1 MTHGAPTRSVR
12 RAASSGL
19 RPLLPLLLL
28 FACGRGEPPAQNG
41 KPAAPAA
48 PEREDQREEQPGTA
62 PEPLEKDRAEP
73 KPAASE
79 FAPAPAPP
87 PAPTRSPAKPAAKR
101 SAPAKG
107 EAPSSE
113 EGAPDWAT
121 GPGPSERARTL
132 RQRLDDA
139 VKLSTPDCPSAR
151 ERKQAIC
158 DLAQQICQM
167 VDRDPDVA
175 SVESYCDDA
184 KQRCSDAEKR
194 TAQRCP

>member
-1 MTHGAPTRSVR
+1 M
-12 RAASSGL
+12 
-19 RPLLPLLLL
+19 PLLLL

-87 PAPTRSPAKPAAKR
+87 PAPTRSPAKR

-194 TAQRCP
+194 TAQRCN

>member
-1 MTHGAPTRSVR
+1 MTVRSLTLTAILV
-12 RAASSGL
+12 
-19 RPLLPLLLL
+19 L
-28 FACGRGEPPAQNG
+28 FSCGREPPREAPPRNG
-41 KPAAPAA
+41 KPAAPAT
-48 PEREDQREEQPGTA
+48 PEPGQREEQESAA
-62 PEPLEKDRAEP
+62 PAPLEQDRAEP

-87 PAPTRSPAKPAAKR
+87 PAASPTKPAAKR
-101 SAPAKG
+101 RAPAKG

-113 EGAPDWAT
+113 QSPDWAV
-121 GPGPSERARTL
+121 GPTPTESARTL
-132 RQRLDDA
+132 RRRLDDA

-167 VDRDPDVA
+167 VDRDPDIA

-184 KQRCSDAEKR
+184 RQRCSDAEKR
-194 TAQRCP
+194 TAQRCQ

>member
-1 MTHGAPTRSVR
+1 MTRPAR
-12 RAASSGL
+12 RSGL
-19 RPLLPLLLL
+19 RLLLPLSMLL
-28 FACGRGEPPAQNG
+28 ACGREPPREAPPQNG

-48 PEREDQREEQPGTA
+48 PEAAPRDEQKSIAPAPIEKDQAEPAPAA
-62 PEPLEKDRAEP
+62 PEPV
-73 KPAASE
+73 
-79 FAPAPAPP
+79 PAPP
-87 PAPTRSPAKPAAKR
+87 PTSAKPAAKR
-101 SAPAKG
+101 RAPAKG
-107 EAPSSE
+107 KAPRNE
-113 EGAPDWAT
+113 EGGPDWDF
-121 GPGPSERARTL
+121 GPSPSERTRAL

-184 KQRCSDAEKR
+184 KQRCNDAEKR
-194 TAQRCP
+194 TTQRCQ